1 MKTDC
6 AFGVVKD
13 RFFGNG
19 IARKLA
25 RMKLFLFLA
34 SVSAFKVKV
43 TVVNVLFG
51 ATFYFD
57 ENHKRESSNV
67 KVFC

>member
-13 RFFGNG
+13 RFFDNG

-34 SVSAFKVKV
+34 IVSALRLRLKRLMFCLAQVF
-43 TVVNVLFG
+43 TSTRIMN
-51 ATFYFD
+51 
-57 ENHKRESSNV
+57 ENRQML
-67 KVFC
+67 KVFR